1 MAEPDRVIALSGHDG
16 VVEQLTIRS
25 ADPELDAWACAHIYA
40 PYVTDTVVSFE
51 LDPPSAPEMAQRIG
65 SAIEWLVAVRD
76 NDVVGYAYAVQ
87 HRQRAAYRF
96 ACDVSVYVHR
106 GSHGLGVGSE
116 LYRQLLDRLERRNY
130 RTACAGIT
138 MPNDASQGLHTA
150 LGFTRVGVYH
160 AIGWKFD
167 AWHDTLWM
175 QKHLGG
181 SGPPA
186 GEPG

>member
-1 MAEPDRVIALSGHDG
+1 MWFCGHDDQ
-16 VVEQLTIRS
+16 VAQQLTIRS
-25 ADPELDAWACAHIYA
+25 ADPELDAWACAQIYA

-65 SAIEWLVAVRD
+65 DAIEWLVAVRD
-76 NDVVGYAYAVQ
+76 DQVVGYAYAVQ

-106 GSHGLGVGSE
+106 NDHRGGVGSE
-116 LYRQLLDRLERRNY
+116 LYRQLFDRLEQRNY
-130 RTACAGIT
+130 RTLCAGIT
-138 MPNDASQGLHTA
+138 MPNDASEGLHTA
-150 LGFTRVGVYH
+150 LGFARVGVYH
-160 AIGWKFD
+160 QIGWKFD

-175 QKHLGG
+175 QKHIGG
-181 SGPPA
+181 SGPPV